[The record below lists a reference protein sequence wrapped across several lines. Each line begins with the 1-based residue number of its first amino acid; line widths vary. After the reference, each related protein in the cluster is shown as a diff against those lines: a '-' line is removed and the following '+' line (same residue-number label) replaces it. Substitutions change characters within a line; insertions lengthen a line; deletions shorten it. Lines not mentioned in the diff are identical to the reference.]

1 MKNTILI
8 INITVLYVMKICLVL
23 RFLKLIDSDN
33 KVKDIHT
40 AIKVINHLIDVKH
53 EQIKQEPNEPIWKDE
68 LSQLL
73 KISGLLD
80 MEKES
85 Y

>member
-1 MKNTILI
+1 MNLINSENTVKDIHTAI
-8 INITVLYVMKICLVL
+8 
-23 RFLKLIDSDN
+23 

-40 AIKVINHLIDVKH
+40 AIKVIEHLIDVKY
-53 EQIKQEPNEPIWKDE
+53 EQIKQEPNEPIWQDE

>member
-1 MKNTILI
+1 M
-8 INITVLYVMKICLVL
+8 
-23 RFLKLIDSDN
+23 KLINSDN
-33 KVKDIHT
+33 EVKDIHI
-40 AIKVINHLIDVKH
+40 AIKVINHLIDVKY

-85 Y
+85 YWLILTVPH

>member
-1 MKNTILI
+1 MENQKI
-8 INITVLYVMKICLVL
+8 IIAIEVIDNLV
-23 RFLKLIDSDN
+23 K
-33 KVKDIHT
+33 
-40 AIKVINHLIDVKH
+40 VKH

>member
-1 MKNTILI
+1 MGEIMSSQTKIQIAIEVIENLI
-8 INITVLYVMKICLVL
+8 K
-23 RFLKLIDSDN
+23 
-33 KVKDIHT
+33 
-40 AIKVINHLIDVKH
+40 VKH

>member
-1 MKNTILI
+1 M
-8 INITVLYVMKICLVL
+8 
-23 RFLKLIDSDN
+23 KLINSDN
-33 KVKDIHT
+33 EVMNMNI
-40 AIKVINHLIDVKH
+40 AIKVINHLIDVKY

>member
-1 MKNTILI
+1 MINSENT
-8 INITVLYVMKICLVL
+8 
-23 RFLKLIDSDN
+23 
-33 KVKDIHT
+33 VKDIHI
-40 AIKVINHLIDVKH
+40 AIKVINHLIEVKH
-53 EQIKQEPNEPIWKDE
+53 EQIQQEPNEPIWEDE

>member
-1 MKNTILI
+1 MNKEIMSSQT
-8 INITVLYVMKICLVL
+8 KIQIAIEVIDNLV
-23 RFLKLIDSDN
+23 K
-33 KVKDIHT
+33 
-40 AIKVINHLIDVKH
+40 VKH

>member
-1 MKNTILI
+1 M
-8 INITVLYVMKICLVL
+8 
-23 RFLKLIDSDN
+23 KLINSDN
-33 KVKDIHT
+33 EVKDIHI
-40 AIKVINHLIDVKH
+40 AIKVINHLIDVKY
-53 EQIKQEPNEPIWKDE
+53 EQIKQEPTEPIWKDE

>member
-1 MKNTILI
+1 LSNQT
-8 INITVLYVMKICLVL
+8 KIQ
-23 RFLKLIDSDN
+23 I
-33 KVKDIHT
+33 
-40 AIKVINHLIDVKH
+40 AIEVIEHLIDVKH

-73 KISGLLD
+73 KISGLFN